1 MTGTNELLL
10 NQATMVEAV
19 QLWLDATLAAKGPVV
34 TKVERDTSSYSG
46 RDFKITIEAADN
58 EIKDQRREA

>member
-1 MTGTNELLL
+1 MKGTNELLL
-10 NQATMVEAV
+10 NQATMIEAV

-46 RDFKITIEAADN
+46 RDFKITIDAADGN
-58 EIKDQRREA
+58 KPGQ